1 VLAVAWRE
9 FTSVVKTKAFVISV
23 VMLPVIMLG
32 SIFMQKVARDTSDK
46 TFVVVDRTEGQSV
59 YPMVVSAVAERNKR
73 EVYDKSGKKVEGAF
87 ILEQVPPQADVQ
99 KQRLELSDQVNA
111 GRIFGFLEIGRDVLK
126 PDPMDLTNQSDNAII
141 RYSAKSAFLS
151 DFKTLIQTEV
161 VKRMFLS
168 RAADFLG
175 NEASVVEDYSQ
186 QLIRAQNALRTSR
199 TNTPGVSGVESFI
212 NRAVMIYRKLQMQQ
226 QLKDLLALPLVVNSE
241 GLLKAEGQGG
251 QVRVERPENEATS
264 FFLPFG
270 AVMMMFLIVL
280 VGAAPM
286 MQVVMEEKQQR
297 IVEVL
302 LGSVTP
308 TQLMTG
314 KLIGMVGTTATLMLI
329 YMTGAWWAVHRMGL
343 QEYVSVSLMVWFV
356 VLTGL
361 AVTMLGSV
369 YVAVGAAVQDLKE
382 AQSLLLPLNVVVML
396 PMFLIVNVLQNPD
409 RPLAHLLTF
418 WPTSAPMI
426 TIARMAVRPGIST
439 PETIG
444 AVIAT
449 LVGAFVCVWAAGR
462 IFRVGIL
469 MQGKRATLG
478 LLARWIVAPE
488 RNATR

>member
-1 VLAVAWRE
+1 LHKVLAIAWRE

-32 SIFMQKVARDTSDK
+32 SFFMQKVAKDTSDK
-46 TFVVVDRTEGQSV
+46 TFAVLDRTEGQLV
-59 YPMVVSAVAERNKR
+59 CPMVVSAVADRNKR
-73 EVYDKSGKKVEGAF
+73 EVYDKSGKKAEGAF
-87 ILEQVPPQADVQ
+87 ILEQVQPQADVQ

-111 GRIFGFLEIGRDVLK
+111 GRIFGFIEIGHDVLK
-126 PDPMDLTNQSDNAII
+126 PDPLDMTNQSDNAII

-168 RAADFLG
+168 RAPLFA
-175 NEASVVEDYSQ
+175 
-186 QLIRAQNALRTSR
+186 INA
-199 TNTPGVSGVESFI
+199 
-212 NRAVMIYRKLQMQQ
+212 
-226 QLKDLLALPLVVNSE
+226 KDLKKLMVSPLVISE
-241 GLLKAEGQGG
+241 GLVKAQGSG
-251 QVRVERPENEATS
+251 GEVHVERPENEATS

-314 KLIGMVGTTATLMLI
+314 KLIGMVATTATLMLI

-343 QEYVSVSLMVWFV
+343 QDYVSVSLMVWFV
-356 VLTGL
+356 ILTGL

-449 LVGAFVCVWAAGR
+449 LIGAFVCVWAAGR
-462 IFRVGIL
+462 VFRVGIL
-469 MQGKRATLG
+469 MQGKRASLG